1 MDTSPSMGDGVG
13 GDGGRAE
20 AAVKV
25 EAVSSGEE
33 IHAGH
38 AAGVKME
45 VSSPNEKSNA
55 DGKANRAEGDLANIG
70 SADDKAGAGGGG
82 GDEDSAPPKRPDAQL
97 CGVCENEVGKYKCPQ
112 CRMPL

>member
-1 MDTSPSMGDGVG
+1 MDMSPFIGDGVG

-20 AAVKV
+20 TVVKT
-25 EAVSSGEE
+25 EAVSPGEE

-38 AAGVKME
+38 VAGVKME
-45 VSSPNEKSNA
+45 VSLPDEKSNA

-70 SADDKAGAGGGG
+70 SAGDKADADGGG